1 MTSQQ
6 IGNNIEE
13 YISSNNQLVDMY
25 QGLVDGLYNQ
35 INDLKTL
42 LYLTNKSK
50 EEYKELYSEA
60 REMIKELQSEINA
73 SRKDD
78 SRIKA

>member
-6 IGNNIEE
+6 IGNNIDG
-13 YISSNNQLVDMY
+13 YISSNNQLVNMY

-50 EEYKELYSEA
+50 EEYKELYLEA
-60 REMIKELQSEINA
+60 RETIKELQSEINA